1 MVAFLNEG
9 LPRIEPCFCGRG
21 SKETG
26 NERKVMKIRDFSA
39 FIFPVQD
46 AAVLKATFVCTESS
60 ISSLPE
66 RPKPRQTYLKFA
78 STGRPFDDLVVM
90 TRPEEDGRWR
100 RSPSCLAAC
109 FFLYTTVLTV

>member
-66 RPKPRQTYLKFA
+66 RPKPISSNSITRCFCQ
-78 STGRPFDDLVVM
+78 RPQAWID
-90 TRPEEDGRWR
+90 
-100 RSPSCLAAC
+100 
-109 FFLYTTVLTV
+109 